1 MLSPFKPFVMQNK
14 PQRLLN
20 VSFRVQSGELCVRKG
35 RGRGGVSPNSAKF
48 RKQVLWF
55 IVWKM
60 SRFEG

>member
-35 RGRGGVSPNSAKF
+35 RGRGGGIPQF
-48 RKQVLWF
+48 RQIPQTSSV
-55 IVWKM
+55 VY
-60 SRFEG
+60 RVEDE